1 MNILNQPYE
10 GALGD
15 VLINHLQSE
24 NDCFDMVSAYAKL
37 SGVLRL
43 KPSLLTFKSN
53 GGRIRAF
60 IGIDQRNTSFEAL
73 VELYN
78 ICDELYV
85 VHSENLSHTF
95 HHKIYTFYSE
105 YNALVAIGSNNM
117 TGGGLWTNYE
127 TSMIFN
133 YDLTNYYSNLE
144 FNKVITLLNWYSQED
159 YPCSIKISNP
169 NIIDLLLKEEYILKE
184 ATINAGIGRSSRTD
198 SKGGHTKLF
207 GSELFKAPPLPNS
220 PTQQNNPLQNNTIS
234 ENSTIYS
241 SRNAVQTISPT
252 SSILNSAPPTSE
264 SCESFWFEMRASTGG
279 SRNILD
285 LSMVGRIMGGTSTGT
300 RYEMTQQNQM
310 HGGVLFFDINPASYS
325 KVKNIT
331 INFDGIDYYPSTILF
346 ADNNGS
352 WRLQLKGSNSQNT
365 HALSEFGRTRFMNNI
380 LVFKKVSTDRYILS
394 VVDGTQIDNLRA
406 NSQVYACNGNSR
418 TSKQYGLLSTDF

>member
-15 VLINHLQSE
+15 ILINYLQSE
-24 NDCFDMVSAYAKL
+24 NNSFDMVSAYAKL

-53 GGRIRAF
+53 GGSIRAF

-85 VHSENLSHTF
+85 VHSENFSHTF

-105 YNALVAIGSNNM
+105 YNAWVAIGSNNM

-133 YDLTNYYSNLE
+133 YDLTNYYNNLE
-144 FNKVITLLNWYSQED
+144 FNKVITLLNCYSQEN
-159 YPCSIKISNP
+159 YPCSIKISNLD
-169 NIIDLLLKEEYILKE
+169 IIDLLLKEEYILKE
-184 ATINAGIGRSSRTD
+184 ATINAGIGSSRRTT
-198 SKGGHTKLF
+198 SNGVHTKLF
-207 GSELFKAPPLPNS
+207 GSELFKAPPLPSS
-220 PTQQNNPLQNNTIS
+220 PIQQSNPLQNNIIS
-234 ENSTIYS
+234 ENSPIYLS
-241 SRNAVQTISPT
+241 PNSVQTTAPT
-252 SSILNSAPPTSE
+252 SSIFNPVPPTFE

-279 SRNILD
+279 SKNILD
-285 LSMVGRIMGGTSTGT
+285 LSMSGRIMGGTATGT
-300 RYEMTQQNQM
+300 RYEMTQQNHM
-310 HGGVLFFDINPASYS
+310 HGGVLFFDVNPTSNS
-325 KVKNIT
+325 KGKNIT
-331 INFDGIDYYPSTILF
+331 INFEGIDYYPSTILF

-352 WRLQLKGSNSQNT
+352 FRLQLKGPNPENT
-365 HALSEFGRTRFMNNI
+365 HALSEFGRTRFKNNI
-380 LVFKKVSTDRYILS
+380 LVFKKVSTDYYILS
-394 VVDGTQIDNLRA
+394 VVGGTQISTLRA
-406 NSQVYACNGNSR
+406 NSQVYACNGNSK
-418 TSKQYGLLSTDF
+418 TSKQYGLLSKDF